1 MSELKK
7 QDKNLAKPADKKRET
22 SWVYSIVLP
31 VVRVLFKSI
40 LPVKYHGLENASQ
53 MEAPFIMIA
62 NHTTMLDP
70 FMMAA
75 AVPKYQ
81 IRFIGKKELWK
92 FPPFAWFANNINA
105 IPVDRHNT
113 DMEAMRAC
121 MRVTREGHVLG
132 IFPEGTRHHKG
143 LMTELE
149 SGVAMIAL
157 RSKVP
162 LLPVYIAGK
171 LGLFRTLH
179 VYIGKPIMMDDLR
192 EMGINTETCGMLLG
206 RITETYAALDAARP
220 EA

>member
-7 QDKNLAKPADKKRET
+7 QNQNLAKAPEKQDKP
-22 SWVYSIVLP
+22 SAMYSIVLP
-31 VVRVLFKSI
+31 IAQALFKTI
-40 LPVKYHGLENASQ
+40 LPVKFHGLEHVRSL
-53 MEAPFIMIA
+53 EAPYILMA

-75 AVPKYQ
+75 AIPKYQ

-92 FPPFAWFANNINA
+92 IKPFAWFANNIKA

-162 LLPVYIAGK
+162 LVPVYIAGK

-179 VYIGKPIMMDDLR
+179 VYVGEPILMDDLR

-206 RITETYAALDAARP
+206 RITQTYAALDAARP

>member
-7 QDKNLAKPADKKRET
+7 QDKNLANPAAKQEKPSLIYTIALP
-22 SWVYSIVLP
+22 IV
-31 VVRVLFKSI
+31 RGLFKTI
-40 LPVKYHGLENASQ
+40 LPVKFHGAEAVRK
-53 MEAPFIMIA
+53 MEAPFILMA

-75 AVPKYQ
+75 AIPKYQ

-92 FPPFAWFANNINA
+92 FKPFAWVARNLKA

-132 IFPEGTRHHKG
+132 IFPEGTRHHSG

-162 LLPVYIAGK
+162 LVPVYIAGK

-179 VYIGKPIMMDDLR
+179 VYVGQPIMMDDLR
-192 EMGINTETCGMLLG
+192 EMGINTETCGTLLG
-206 RITETYAALDAARP
+206 RITETYAALDAAHP
-220 EA
+220 KA

>member
-7 QDKNLAKPADKKRET
+7 QDKSLTEQKKKSDK
-22 SWVYSIVLP
+22 SLIYSIMVP
-31 VVRVLFKSI
+31 IVGVLFKTI
-40 LPVKYHGLENASQ
+40 LPVKYHGLEHITSLD
-53 MEAPFIMIA
+53 APYIMMG

-70 FMMAA
+70 FMMAL
-75 AVPKYQ
+75 AVPKQQ

-92 FPPFAWFANNINA
+92 FPPFAWFANSINA

-162 LLPVYIAGK
+162 LVPVYIAGK
-171 LGLFRTLH
+171 LGFFRTLH
-179 VYIGKPIMMDDLR
+179 VYVGQPIMMDDLR
-192 EMGINTETCGMLLG
+192 AEGINTQTCQALLG

>member
-7 QDKNLAKPADKKRET
+7 QNTNLSKKADDGKPSK
-22 SWVYSIVLP
+22 VYSVVLAAAQ
-31 VVRVLFKSI
+31 VLLKSI
-40 LPVKYHGLENASQ
+40 LPVKYHGLENVSSL
-53 MEAPFIMIA
+53 EAPYILMA

-70 FMMAA
+70 FMMAVA
-75 AVPKYQ
+75 IPQYQ

-92 FPPFAWFANNINA
+92 IKPFAWFANSIRA

-132 IFPEGTRHHKG
+132 IFPEGTRHHAG

-162 LLPVYIAGK
+162 LVPVYIAGK

-179 VYIGKPIMMDDLR
+179 VYVGEPIMMDDLR
-192 EMGINTETCGMLLG
+192 AEGINTQTCQALLR
-206 RITETYAALDAARP
+206 RITKTYAALDAARP

>member
-7 QDKNLAKPADKKRET
+7 QDKNLAKPAEKKDKP

-31 VVRVLFKSI
+31 VVRVLFKTI
-40 LPVKYHGLENASQ
+40 LPVKFHGAEDVRS
-53 MEAPFIMIA
+53 MEAPFILMA

-75 AVPKYQ
+75 AIPKYQ

-92 FPPFAWFANNINA
+92 FPPFAWFANQIKA

-162 LLPVYIAGK
+162 LVPVYIAGK

-179 VYIGKPIMMDDLR
+179 VYVGKPIMMDDLR

-206 RITETYAALDAARP
+206 RISEAYAALDAARP
-220 EA
+220 DA

>member
-7 QDKNLAKPADKKRET
+7 TNQQLTKPVDTNKPSK
-22 SWVYSIVLP
+22 VYSVVLAAAQ
-31 VVRVLFKSI
+31 VLLKTI
-40 LPVKYHGLENASQ
+40 LPVKYHGLENVSN
-53 MEAPFIMIA
+53 MEAPYILMA

-70 FMMAA
+70 FMMAVA
-75 AVPKYQ
+75 IPKYQ

-92 FPPFAWFANNINA
+92 VKPFAWFANQIRA

-162 LLPVYIAGK
+162 LVPVYIAGK

-179 VYIGKPIMMDDLR
+179 VYVGQPIMMDDLR
-192 EMGINTETCGMLLG
+192 EIGINTDTCKTLLG
-206 RITETYAALDAARP
+206 RITDTYAKLDAARP

>member
-7 QDKNLAKPADKKRET
+7 TNQNLAKPAEKQDKP
-22 SWVYSIVLP
+22 SLIYSIVLP
-31 VVRVLFKSI
+31 VVRVLFKTI
-40 LPVKYHGLENASQ
+40 LPVKYHGIEHARKA
-53 MEAPFIMIA
+53 EAPFILIA
-62 NHTTMLDP
+62 NHTSMLDP

-92 FPPFAWFANNINA
+92 FPPFAWFANSIKA

-162 LLPVYIAGK
+162 MLPVYIAGK
-171 LGLFRTLH
+171 LMPFRTLH
-179 VYIGKPIMMDDLR
+179 VYVGEPIVMDDLR

-206 RITETYAALDAARP
+206 RITETYAHLEGARP
-220 EA
+220 DA

>member
-7 QDKNLAKPADKKRET
+7 QNTNLPKKVDDGKPSK
-22 SWVYSIVLP
+22 VYSVVLAAAQA
-31 VVRVLFKSI
+31 LLKSI
-40 LPVKYHGLENASQ
+40 LPVKYHGLENVSNL
-53 MEAPFIMIA
+53 EAPYILMA

-70 FMMAA
+70 FMMAVA
-75 AVPKYQ
+75 IPKYQ

-92 FPPFAWFANNINA
+92 VKPFAWFANSIRA

-162 LLPVYIAGK
+162 LVPVYIAGK

-179 VYIGKPIMMDDLR
+179 VYVGKPILMDDLR
-192 EMGINTETCGMLLG
+192 EMGINTETCQMLLG
-206 RITETYAALDAARP
+206 RITETYAALDAGHTQN
-220 EA
+220 

>member
-7 QDKNLAKPADKKRET
+7 QDKSLTGQKKKSDK
-22 SWVYSIVLP
+22 SLIYSIVVP
-31 VVRVLFKSI
+31 IVGVLFKTI
-40 LPVKYHGLENASQ
+40 LPVKYHGLEHITSLD
-53 MEAPFIMIA
+53 APYIMMG

-70 FMMAA
+70 FMMAL
-75 AVPKYQ
+75 AVPKQQ

-92 FPPFAWFANNINA
+92 FPPFAWFANSINA

-132 IFPEGTRHHKG
+132 IFPEGTRHHEG

-162 LLPVYIAGK
+162 LVPVYIAGK
-171 LGLFRTLH
+171 LGFFRTLH
-179 VYIGKPIMMDDLR
+179 VYVGKPIMMDDLR
-192 EMGINTETCGMLLG
+192 AEGINTQTCQALLG
-206 RITETYAALDAARP
+206 RITESYAALDAARP
-220 EA
+220 DA

>member
-7 QDKNLAKPADKKRET
+7 QDKSLTEQKKKLDK
-22 SWVYSIVLP
+22 SLIYSIMVP
-31 VVRVLFKSI
+31 IVGVLFKTI
-40 LPVKYHGLENASQ
+40 LPVKYHGLEHITSLD
-53 MEAPFIMIA
+53 APYIMMG

-70 FMMAA
+70 FMMAL
-75 AVPKYQ
+75 AVPKQQ

-92 FPPFAWFANNINA
+92 FPPFAWFANSINA

-132 IFPEGTRHHKG
+132 IFPEGTRHHAG

-162 LLPVYIAGK
+162 LVPVYIAGK
-171 LGLFRTLH
+171 LGFFRKLH
-179 VYIGKPIMMDDLR
+179 VYVGQPIMMDDLR
-192 EMGINTETCGMLLG
+192 AEGINTQTCQALLG

>member
-7 QDKNLAKPADKKRET
+7 QDKSLTEQKKKSDK
-22 SWVYSIVLP
+22 SLIYSIMVP
-31 VVRVLFKSI
+31 IVGVLFKTI
-40 LPVKYHGLENASQ
+40 LPVKYHGLEHITRLD
-53 MEAPFIMIA
+53 APYIMMG

-70 FMMAA
+70 FMMAL
-75 AVPKYQ
+75 AVPKQQ

-92 FPPFAWFANNINA
+92 FPPFAWFANSINA

-162 LLPVYIAGK
+162 LVPVYIAGK
-171 LGLFRTLH
+171 LGFFRKLH
-179 VYIGKPIMMDDLR
+179 VYVGQPIMMDDLR
-192 EMGINTETCGMLLG
+192 AEGINTQTCQALLG

>member
-7 QDKNLAKPADKKRET
+7 QDKQLTRPADKQEKP
-22 SWVYSIVLP
+22 SIVYTIVLP
-31 VVRVLFKSI
+31 IVRVLFKTL
-40 LPVKYHGLENASQ
+40 LPVRYHGLEHVRNL
-53 MEAPFIMIA
+53 EAPYILMS
-62 NHTTMLDP
+62 NHLSMLDP

-75 AVPKYQ
+75 ATPRYQ

-92 FPPFAWFANNINA
+92 NKLVAWFCKDLKA

-132 IFPEGTRHHKG
+132 IFPEGTRHHQG
-143 LMTELE
+143 VMTELE
-149 SGVAMIAL
+149 SGVALIAL

-162 LLPVYIAGK
+162 LVPVYITGK
-171 LGLFRTLH
+171 LCPLRPLD
-179 VYIGKPIMMDDLR
+179 VYVGQPIMMDDLR

-206 RITETYAALDAARP
+206 RITQTYAALEAARS
-220 EA
+220 EK

>member
-7 QDKNLAKPADKKRET
+7 QDKSLTEQKKKSDK
-22 SWVYSIVLP
+22 SLIYSIMVP
-31 VVRVLFKSI
+31 IVGVLFKTI
-40 LPVKYHGLENASQ
+40 LPVKYHGLEHITSLD
-53 MEAPFIMIA
+53 APYIMMG

-70 FMMAA
+70 FMMAL
-75 AVPKYQ
+75 AVPKQQ

-92 FPPFAWFANNINA
+92 FPPFAWFANQIKA

-132 IFPEGTRHHKG
+132 IFPEGTRHHAG

-162 LLPVYIAGK
+162 LVPVYIAGK

-179 VYIGKPIMMDDLR
+179 VYVGQPIMMDDLR
-192 EMGINTETCGMLLG
+192 AEGINTQTCQALLG

>member
-7 QDKNLAKPADKKRET
+7 QDKTQLAQTDKPSK
-22 SWVYSIVLP
+22 VYSVVLA
-31 VVRVLFKSI
+31 VAQVLLKTI
-40 LPVKYHGLENASQ
+40 LPVKYHGLENVSS
-53 MEAPFIMIA
+53 MEAPYILMA

-70 FMMAA
+70 FMMAVA
-75 AVPKYQ
+75 IPQYQ

-92 FPPFAWFANNINA
+92 IPPFAWFANNIRA

-121 MRVTREGHVLG
+121 MRVTREGNVLG

-162 LLPVYIAGK
+162 LVPVYIAGK

-179 VYIGKPIMMDDLR
+179 VYVGQPIMMDDLR
-192 EMGINTETCGMLLG
+192 ENGINTESCQALLG
-206 RITETYAALDAARP
+206 RITDTYAHLDAARP

>member
-7 QDKNLAKPADKKRET
+7 KAQQLAKPADKQEKP
-22 SWVYSIVLP
+22 SLMYSIVLP
-31 VVRVLFKSI
+31 IVQGLFKTI
-40 LPVKYHGLENASQ
+40 LPVKYHGLDNVRS
-53 MEAPFIMIA
+53 MEAPYILMA

-75 AVPKYQ
+75 AIPKYQ

-92 FPPFAWFANNINA
+92 VPPFAWFANNIRA

-162 LLPVYIAGK
+162 LVPVYIAGK

-179 VYIGKPIMMDDLR
+179 VYVGKPIMMDDLR
-192 EMGINTETCGMLLG
+192 EMGINTETCQTLLG
-206 RITETYAALDAARP
+206 RITQTYAALDTARP

>member
-7 QDKNLAKPADKKRET
+7 QDKSLTEQKKKSDK
-22 SWVYSIVLP
+22 SLIYSIMVP
-31 VVRVLFKSI
+31 IVGVLFKTI
-40 LPVKYHGLENASQ
+40 LPVKYHGLEHITSLD
-53 MEAPFIMIA
+53 APYIMMG

-70 FMMAA
+70 FMMAL
-75 AVPKYQ
+75 AVPKQQ

-92 FPPFAWFANNINA
+92 FPPFAWFANSINA

-113 DMEAMRAC
+113 DMEAMRSC

-162 LLPVYIAGK
+162 LVPVYIAGK
-171 LGLFRTLH
+171 LGFFRKLH
-179 VYIGKPIMMDDLR
+179 VYVGQPIMMDDLR
-192 EMGINTETCGMLLG
+192 AEGINTQTCQALLG

>member
-7 QDKNLAKPADKKRET
+7 QNTNLSKKVDDGKPSK
-22 SWVYSIVLP
+22 VYSVALAAAQVL
-31 VVRVLFKSI
+31 LKSI
-40 LPVKYHGLENASQ
+40 LPVKYHGLENVSSL
-53 MEAPFIMIA
+53 EAPYILMA

-75 AVPKYQ
+75 AIPQYQ

-92 FPPFAWFANNINA
+92 VPPFAWFANNIRA

-132 IFPEGTRHHKG
+132 IFPAGTRHHKG

-162 LLPVYIAGK
+162 LVPVYIAGK

-179 VYIGKPIMMDDLR
+179 VYVGKPIMMDDLR
-192 EMGINTETCGMLLG
+192 ENGINTESCQALLG
-206 RITETYAALDAARP
+206 RITETYAHLDAARP
-220 EA
+220 ET

>member
-1 MSELKK
+1 MNELKK
-7 QDKNLAKPADKKRET
+7 QDKNLSKPVEKKDKPSLIYT
-22 SWVYSIVLP
+22 IVLP
-31 VVRVLFKSI
+31 IVRGLFKTI
-40 LPVKYHGLENASQ
+40 LPVKFHGAETVRA
-53 MEAPFIMIA
+53 MEAPFILMA

-92 FPPFAWFANNINA
+92 FPPFAWFANNIKA

-162 LLPVYIAGK
+162 MVPVYIAGK

-179 VYIGKPIMMDDLR
+179 VYVGDPIMMDDLR

-206 RITETYAALDAARP
+206 RITQTYAALEAARP

>member
-7 QDKNLAKPADKKRET
+7 QDKNLTKPEDANKPSK
-22 SWVYSIVLP
+22 VYAFVLA
-31 VVRVLFKSI
+31 VAQGLLKSI
-40 LPVKYHGLENASQ
+40 LPVKYHGLEHVKDLQ
-53 MEAPFIMIA
+53 APYILMA

-70 FMMAA
+70 FMMAVA
-75 AVPKYQ
+75 IPQYQ

-92 FPPFAWFANNINA
+92 VKPFAWFANAIRA

-132 IFPEGTRHHKG
+132 IFPEGTRHHQG

-162 LLPVYIAGK
+162 LVPVYIAGK

-179 VYIGKPIMMDDLR
+179 VYVGEPIMMDDLR
-192 EMGINTETCGMLLG
+192 AEGINTQTCQALLG
-206 RITETYAALDAARP
+206 RITKTYAALDAARP

>member
-7 QDKNLAKPADKKRET
+7 QNQNLAKPADDNKPSR
-22 SWVYSIVLP
+22 VYSVVLGAAQ
-31 VVRVLFKSI
+31 VLLKTI
-40 LPVKYHGLENASQ
+40 LPVKYHGKENLNNLD
-53 MEAPFIMIA
+53 APYIMMG

-70 FMMAA
+70 FMMAVA
-75 AVPKYQ
+75 APRYQ

-92 FPPFAWFANNINA
+92 IKPFAWFANQIRA

-157 RSKVP
+157 RSRVP
-162 LLPVYIAGK
+162 LVPVYIAGK

-192 EMGINTETCGMLLG
+192 EMGINTETCQMLLG
-206 RITETYAALDAARP
+206 RITDAYAYLDSARP

>member
-7 QDKNLAKPADKKRET
+7 QAKNLTKPEDANKPSK
-22 SWVYSIVLP
+22 VYAFVLA
-31 VVRVLFKSI
+31 VAQGLLKSI
-40 LPVKYHGLENASQ
+40 LPVKYHGLEHVKDLQ
-53 MEAPFIMIA
+53 APYILMA

-70 FMMAA
+70 FMMAVA
-75 AVPKYQ
+75 IPQYQ

-92 FPPFAWFANNINA
+92 VKPFAWFANAIRA

-132 IFPEGTRHHKG
+132 IFPEGTRHHQG

-162 LLPVYIAGK
+162 LVPVYIAGK

-179 VYIGKPIMMDDLR
+179 VYVGEPIMMDDLR
-192 EMGINTETCGMLLG
+192 AEGINTQTCQALLG
-206 RITETYAALDAARP
+206 RITKTYAALDAARP

>member
-7 QDKNLAKPADKKRET
+7 QDKNLSKHADTNKPSK
-22 SWVYSIVLP
+22 VYSVVLA
-31 VVRVLFKSI
+31 LAQGLLKTI
-40 LPVKYHGLENASQ
+40 LPVKYHGLDNVRS
-53 MEAPFIMIA
+53 MEAPYILMA

-75 AVPKYQ
+75 AIPKYQ

-92 FPPFAWFANNINA
+92 VPIFAWFANNIRA

-132 IFPEGTRHHKG
+132 IFPEGTRHHQG

-162 LLPVYIAGK
+162 LVPVYIAGK

-179 VYIGKPIMMDDLR
+179 VYVGKPIMMDDLR
-192 EMGINTETCGMLLG
+192 EMGINTETCQALLG
-206 RITETYAALDAARP
+206 RITDTYAHLDAARP

>member
-7 QDKNLAKPADKKRET
+7 QDKNLAKSGDKQDKP
-22 SWVYSIVLP
+22 SLVYSIVVP
-31 VVRVLFKSI
+31 IVRVLFKSI
-40 LPVKYHGLENASQ
+40 LPVKYHGLENVNSLD
-53 MEAPFIMIA
+53 APYIIMG
-62 NHTTMLDP
+62 NHITMLDP
-70 FMMAA
+70 FMLAV
-75 AVPKYQ
+75 AVPKQQ
-81 IRFIGKKELWK
+81 IRFVGKKELWK
-92 FPPFAWFANNINA
+92 IKPFAWFANSIRA

-132 IFPEGTRHHKG
+132 IFPEGTRHHGG

-157 RSKVP
+157 RSRVP
-162 LLPVYIAGK
+162 LVPVYIAGK

-179 VYIGKPIMMDDLR
+179 VYVGKPIMMDDLR

-220 EA
+220 DA